1 MTVRPLLKAL
11 LTLIIYI
18 SVSSVFGQHAMQIE
32 AVLDAEK
39 NTITIK
45 QRIDYQNNSDESL
58 SALYFNDWT
67 SSYSSPTTPL
77 AKRFIE
83 EFDNALLSV
92 KPKDRGFTEITAIQN
107 SAGNSIDYNYLEN
120 QPDIFKVTLENELLP
135 NTSTTL
141 HFEYTLQ
148 IQSDR
153 FTGYGVTKDGD
164 FNLKYWYFSPAVY
177 EHSEW
182 KLYSNKNIQ
191 DYYTPE
197 SSIDISMNV
206 PEFYDVASELN
217 LRSTQTKEQKNTFNF
232 TGEKRTDS
240 RLYISKTPFFR
251 FNVQNLNII
260 TDSNETK
267 ISALKQI
274 DIFKKI
280 VSFLDSELAVYSQD
294 NLLITN
300 TDLNKYPIYGLNIIP
315 DFLAP
320 FSKQFKYE
328 LNLLKN
334 LTRLYLKRHLK
345 INPRESYWLQAG
357 FENFMLMKYV
367 EQFYT
372 DESLIGKLSN
382 VWGIKSYNLAKLK
395 FNDQYP
401 LTYLH
406 MVRTGRDQALN
417 TPKDELLKFNANLSS
432 KYKAALGLLYLE
444 DIIEDSKVEEWIKE
458 LVNTPTQEL
467 LTTARFKTYL
477 KTKTSKDIDWFF
489 DSYLTN
495 SQQIDYKITDVET
508 TKDSIYFTVK
518 NKKKGQRPIS
528 LFMLKDGKVISKQWL
543 TEIGAKKQFVVP
555 NIQADK
561 LVLNYDKK
569 VPEFD
574 LRNNWKSISGN
585 SLFNKPFQIRFFK
598 DVESPHDNQL
608 YFLPI
613 VEFKNIYDG
622 LNLGMNVN
630 NKGVLNK
637 PFLFGITPIY
647 SVTSNALTGGAKV
660 RYNTFFE
667 DQNLY
672 NINFGMA
679 ITHASFAENAFVTKT
694 VPYVNFNFRDASNL
708 RSNELKSLSFRYVG
722 IEKDF
727 VKIEDDEAVA
737 PPYKVFNIRYI
748 DANNGFKKYH
758 KWFLDAQ
765 FSDQFGKLS
774 FNYEIRRRSN
784 KNQFY
789 NVRVYAGAF
798 LYSKIPTGEKNFDF
812 ALDRPTDY
820 LFDYNYLGQFES
832 TGIFS
837 QQLIIAEGGFKS
849 KLDTAFANEWLTSLN
864 ASVSIWKYIQ
874 AYGDV
879 GVLKNKGN
887 DPIFVYDAGIRLN
900 LITDYFEIYFPF
912 YSNLGWEIDQPQYSQ
927 KIRFVFTAEPKALL
941 GLFRREWF

>member
-1 MTVRPLLKAL
+1 MNLKLLFKSL
-11 LTLIIYI
+11 LVLILY
-18 SVSSVFGQHAMQIE
+18 VSAPSVFGQHAMQIE
-32 AVLDAEK
+32 ASFDIDT
-39 NTITIK
+39 NTVTIN
-45 QRIDYQNNSDESL
+45 QRVDYQNNSNESL
-58 SALYFNDWT
+58 NELYFNDWT

-77 AKRFIE
+77 ANRFVE
-83 EFDNALLSV
+83 EFKNDLLSV
-92 KPKDRGFTEITAIQN
+92 KPKDRGYTKINKIEN
-107 SAGNSIDYNYLEN
+107 SHGTLIEYSYLKN
-120 QPDIFKVTLENELLP
+120 QPDILKVKLETTLLP
-135 NTSTTL
+135 NTTTTL

-148 IQSDR
+148 IQSNR
-153 FTGYGVTKDGD
+153 FTGFGVTPDGGY
-164 FNLKYWYFSPAVY
+164 NLNYWYLSPAVY
-177 EHSEW
+177 ENSQW
-182 KLYSNKNIQ
+182 KLYSNKNIE
-191 DYYTPE
+191 DYYTPP
-197 SSIDISMNV
+197 SSINLSINI
-206 PEFYDVASELN
+206 PENYEVASELN
-217 LRSTQTKEQKNTFNF
+217 LTSKQKKLKKNTYYF
-232 TGEKRTDS
+232 TGEKRTDC
-240 RLYISKTPFFR
+240 RLYIAKTPFFR
-251 FNVQNLNII
+251 INVHNLNIL
-260 TDSNETK
+260 TDSYKNT
-267 ISALKQI
+267 SALEQI
-274 DIFKKI
+274 DLFKK
-280 VSFLDSELAVYSQD
+280 VVGFLNTKLAPYPQD

-300 TDLNKYPIYGLNIIP
+300 TDLSKYPIYGLNIIP

-345 INPRESYWLQAG
+345 INPREEYWLQAG
-357 FENFMLMKYV
+357 FENFILMEYV
-367 EQFYT
+367 EQFYK
-372 DESLIGKLSN
+372 DEKLIGKLSN

-406 MVRTGRDQALN
+406 MVRTGRDQALT

-444 DIIEDSKVEEWIKE
+444 DLIEDSSVEEWIKSFINE
-458 LVNTPTQEL
+458 TDQKL
-467 LTTARFKTYL
+467 LTTDRFKAYL
-477 KTKTSKDIDWFF
+477 KTKTSKDINWFF
-489 DSYLTN
+489 DSYLIN
-495 SQQIDYKITDVET
+495 SQQIDIKLLRQKIL
-508 TKDSIYFTVK
+508 KIPIYFTVK
-518 NKKKGQRPIS
+518 NKKNGKGPIS

-543 TEIGAKKQFVVP
+543 TKIGAKKQFVIP
-555 NIQADK
+555 NNLADK

-569 VPEFD
+569 VPEFN
-574 LRNNWKSISGN
+574 LRNNWKSITGN
-585 SLFNKPFQIRFFK
+585 SLTEKPLQLRFFK
-598 DVESPHDNQL
+598 DVESARDNQL

-613 VEFKNIYDG
+613 MEFKNIYDG
-622 LNLGMNVN
+622 LNLGMNIN

-637 PFLFGITPIY
+637 PFLFGISPIY
-647 SVTSNALTGGAKV
+647 SVNSNALTGSV
-660 RYNTFFE
+660 QVIHNTFFE

-672 NINFGMA
+672 NINIGMA
-679 ITHASFAENAFVTKT
+679 VIRSSFAENAFLTKT
-694 VPYVNFNFRDASNL
+694 VPFVNFNFRDATDL
-708 RSNELKSLSFRYVG
+708 RSNELKSLSLRYVG

-727 VKIEDDEAVA
+727 VEIEDDETTA

-748 DANNGFKKYH
+748 DANNSFKRYH

-765 FSDQFGKLS
+765 FSDNFGKLS

-798 LYSKIPTGEKNFDF
+798 LYSKIPSDEQNFDF

-864 ASVSIWKYIQ
+864 ASASIWKYLQ
-874 AYGDV
+874 VYGDI
-879 GVLKNKGN
+879 GVLKNKGRN
-887 DPIFVYDAGIRLN
+887 PLFVYDAGIRLN

-912 YSNLGWEIDQPQYSQ
+912 YSNLGWEIDQAQYSQ